1 MNIKQQN
8 PIFAIQTLSM
18 KLLARGSGLFLAFFF
33 FFTFSSYAQDILVRI
48 NNDSIRVKI
57 VEMTGEKIRFRY
69 PGMKTGPIMEM
80 QKNQIKSIV
89 YENGTVV
96 TILYNPYEVSKD
108 LSVPDRNHAVKGDII
123 APFMNH
129 VTLGYEQK
137 LKLGLNLELKAG
149 IIGMRVNESL
159 KYSEG
164 FLIKSGIKFVKCAE
178 GIYKGLKY
186 KDPLKGSYFRPE
198 LIFCSFKTF
207 EKHSEIRYTHYTINI
222 AFGRQAVIRRFLLF
236 DWYGSVGTGFRTTTY
251 NLKSDYD
258 SKEVD
263 FNYAYSHLFFGKKLP
278 LVLSGGMSIGV
289 VF

>member
-1 MNIKQQN
+1 
-8 PIFAIQTLSM
+8 M
-18 KLLARGSGLFLAFFF
+18 KPGKRGFGYFIAFFLLI
-33 FFTFSSYAQDILVRI
+33 SSSSLAQDILVRT

-69 PGMKTGPIMEM
+69 PGMKTGPVKEIP
-80 QKNQIKSIV
+80 KNQIKSVI
-89 YENGTVV
+89 YENGT
-96 TILYNPYEVSKD
+96 TITIIYNPYEVSRD
-108 LSVPDRNHAVKGDII
+108 LTVPDKKHAIKGDLI

-129 VTLGYEQK
+129 VTLGYEQS

-149 IIGMRVNESL
+149 IIGMRLNEDL

-164 FLIKSGIKFVKCAE
+164 FLVKAGLKFVKCTE
-178 GIYKGLKY
+178 GIWKGLKY

-198 LIFCSFKTF
+198 LIFSSFKTF
-207 EKHSEIRYTHYTINI
+207 EKNNTIQYNHYTVNI
-222 AFGRQAVIRRFLLF
+222 AFGRQTVIKRLFLF
-236 DWYGSVGTGFRTTTY
+236 DWYGSIGTGFKTTSYTQ
-251 NLKSDYD
+251 KSEYD

-278 LVLSGGMSIGV
+278 LVLSGGISIGM